1 MIGAV
6 AVWKLP
12 PAALLLLAQPTLGPL
27 ALPHDEGRQGQPESR
42 EEVAEPHDRPAP
54 PGQGGDQ
61 PRLLEDLAHRGHD
74 LVGLQ
79 QLAGEGERGAG
90 VVELVVEHRRPDAV
104 GADARDVHVLDLGCP
119 QVGHGAQAEPHDGV
133 LRGGV
138 DPLAGHGGEAGER
151 GDVDDLATAV
161 GTHRLDG
168 GQRAVHRPDRIHLDH
183 QAALLLVVLPRGAG
197 EEHAGV
203 VDPDVQSTG
212 DGDDPIA
219 RGTHGR
225 VVTDVERE
233 SRRWLAELARHLLR
247 RRLVE
252 VGDEHPVAPL
262 HEKAGDLPPQA
273 AAGAGDDHHADVV
286 VLVRPLERFRQ
297 GPAHAGGV
305 GVQLLGPVQAD
316 GQDRPVLVD
325 EQGFI
330 GHALFSLCFQA
341 ANTGAP
347 A

>member
-1 MIGAV
+1 M
-6 AVWKLP
+6 
-12 PAALLLLAQPTLGPL
+12 
-27 ALPHDEGRQGQPESR
+27 
-42 EEVAEPHDRPAP
+42 
-54 PGQGGDQ
+54 
-61 PRLLEDLAHRGHD
+61 
-74 LVGLQ
+74 GLQ

-273 AAGAGDDHHADVV
+273 AAGAGDDGAGRPPVRLGAHRRAARIVPCSMGRATVV
-286 VLVRPLERFRQ
+286 VPVRGWVVTRSPGSVWSAHTHASCAPRPTMARPRVSG
-297 GPAHAGGV
+297 GPDPT
-305 GVQLLGPVQAD
+305 GP
-316 GQDRPVLVD
+316 
-325 EQGFI
+325 
-330 GHALFSLCFQA
+330 
-341 ANTGAP
+341 GAP
-347 A
+347 GAGRVSVRG